1 MDAWITKFSF
11 SWCSATRAQKEISA
25 MIKNNHRPQ
34 KLRVNGGTQGMKK
47 VSEADHKILF
57 VGFIR

>member
-1 MDAWITKFSF
+1 
-11 SWCSATRAQKEISA
+11 